1 LGRAIVFGPF
11 MQNFRAVVGELL
23 AAKGAVQV
31 ADETELAA
39 KIPILLGDLEMRE
52 ALGAAARGVVV
63 ANKGATQRT
72 ADWLGQTL
80 RALAK

>member
-1 LGRAIVFGPF
+1 
-11 MQNFRAVVGELL
+11 M
-23 AAKGAVQV
+23 

-39 KIPILLGDLEMRE
+39 KIPVLLGDLEMRE
-52 ALGAAARGVVV
+52 ALGTAARGVVE